1 MKRFVNIKSDSR
13 FSSAAKLVYIKPY
26 PDVSLSDLKD
36 EITGE
41 LRAIRRLKPMEEDN
55 FSINSISQFTNII
68 EGFFGQL
75 KFGGFLIGLFAIVVG
90 LISVANIMFVSVK
103 ERTNIIG
110 IKKALGAKR
119 YIILSEFLIE
129 AVFLCLLGGLLGIL
143 FVYGV
148 AKGIS
153 AVIPFEITLSL
164 TNIIIGLSSSIIIG
178 IIAGMLPAL
187 QASRLDPVEAIRSK

>member
-1 MKRFVNIKSDSR
+1 
-13 FSSAAKLVYIKPY
+13 
-26 PDVSLSDLKD
+26 
-36 EITGE
+36 
-41 LRAIRRLKPMEEDN
+41 
-55 FSINSISQFTNII
+55 
-68 EGFFGQL
+68 
-75 KFGGFLIGLFAIVVG
+75 
-90 LISVANIMFVSVK
+90 MFVSVK